1 MKKILITPSVSIFK
15 KKNLIYNL
23 EKNWFDYSTRL
34 NFTLEIIDYNNF
46 EKQLKN
52 AQGIIFS
59 GGNGNDLY
67 RFKKNYQNKF
77 REQNE
82 KKILNFIK
90 KNKIPKL
97 FVCYGFQLLALTLRS
112 SLVRSNSHVKRNQ
125 ILFYEH
131 KKIIV
136 NSYHTVII
144 KSMPKSYKLCLFKKD
159 DSIEIAEDKLTN
171 TLCFMFHPE
180 RFNNSQVFIDNKFK
194 SFFNL
199 K

>member
-23 EKNWFDYSTRL
+23 EKSWFDYSRKL
-34 NFTLEIIDYNNF
+34 NFKLEIIDYNNF

-77 REQNE
+77 REYNE

-90 KNKIPKL
+90 KKENI
-97 FVCYGFQLLALTLRS
+97 
-112 SLVRSNSHVKRNQ
+112 
-125 ILFYEH
+125 
-131 KKIIV
+131 KII
-136 NSYHTVII
+136 
-144 KSMPKSYKLCLFKKD
+144 CLLWFSTFGLD
-159 DSIEIAEDKLTN
+159 
-171 TLCFMFHPE
+171 P
-180 RFNNSQVFIDNKFK
+180 
-194 SFFNL
+194 
-199 K
+199 

>member
-23 EKNWFDYSTRL
+23 EKSWFDYSRKL
-34 NFTLEIIDYNNF
+34 NFKLEIIDYNNF

-77 REQNE
+77 REYNE

-90 KNKIPKL
+90 K
-97 FVCYGFQLLALTLRS
+97 
-112 SLVRSNSHVKRNQ
+112 
-125 ILFYEH
+125 
-131 KKIIV
+131 KKI
-136 NSYHTVII
+136 
-144 KSMPKSYKLCLFKKD
+144 
-159 DSIEIAEDKLTN
+159 
-171 TLCFMFHPE
+171 
-180 RFNNSQVFIDNKFK
+180 
-194 SFFNL
+194 
-199 K
+199 